1 MKSGVNYKI
10 TRRTFFKTVAFL
22 GVLSAAVTSCKEKIV
37 SFYFKKT
44 MTNYNLGHRLWLK
57 DFPEVT
63 EVSHIKYVIIG
74 GGISGLSAAR
84 QFVKKG
90 IQDFM
95 LFELEDHLGGN
106 SSNGENQY
114 SKYPLGAHYLPIPNK
129 EDKELLQFLEEEKI
143 IVGYENNQPVFDE
156 EQLSFSPQERLFY
169 KNTWV
174 EGLIP
179 KIGISKQ
186 DQQDIE
192 RFFVK
197 VEAFKKAKDEKG
209 NYWFDIPLKK
219 ASRNGDVLAFDK
231 ITMKE
236 WLQKELLT
244 SKVLFQYIDYCC
256 RDDYGLGAE
265 HISAWAGIHYF
276 AGRKHDFIGYE
287 DNVLTWPEGNAR
299 LTSLLKKYVEKK
311 HLTKHVVYNVQ
322 LQDDKVELNLF
333 DAEKN
338 SSKKVIAEKVI
349 VATPQYVNQYLF
361 QDRKQI
367 TKSFKY
373 APWVLATLTVN
384 HLFDNNSYPLSWDN
398 VIYGAKGLGYI
409 YNQQQSLG
417 QVQPKKVITY
427 YLSLA
432 EEDTLKSR
440 KKLREK
446 NQEYWKSYILND
458 LKVAH
463 PTIEENIQ
471 EIHLHYIGHGMISP
485 VPDFIFGNDKQKA
498 VQSIAHKI
506 FFAHSDL
513 SGISIFEEAFHQG
526 IDAVNT
532 ILHDTTLDS

>member
-1 MKSGVNYKI
+1 MKSGANYKI

-22 GVLSAAVTSCKEKIV
+22 SVLSAAVTSCKEKVV
-37 SFYFKKT
+37 SFYFRKT
-44 MTNYNLGHRLWLK
+44 MTNYSLGHRLWLK

-63 EVSHIKYVIIG
+63 EVSHIKYVIVG

-95 LFELEDHLGGN
+95 MLELEDHLGGN

-143 IVGYENNQPVFDE
+143 IVGYKNDQPVFDE

-179 KIGISKQ
+179 KIGIATK
-186 DQQDIE
+186 DEQDIE
-192 RFFVK
+192 RFFEK

-219 ASRNGDVLAFDK
+219 ASKEAEVLVFDTF
-231 ITMKE
+231 TMKE
-236 WLQKELLT
+236 WLQKESLT
-244 SKVLFQYIDYCC
+244 SEVLFQYVDYCC

-276 AGRKHDFIGYE
+276 SGRKHDFPGYE

-299 LTSLLKKYVEKK
+299 LASLLKKYVEKK
-311 HLTKHVVYNVQ
+311 HLTKHIVYNVQ
-322 LQDDKVELNLF
+322 VQNDKVELSVF

-338 SSKKVIAEKVI
+338 SSKKIIAEKVI

-361 QDRKQI
+361 QDRKPF
-367 TKSFKY
+367 TKDFNY
-373 APWVLATLTVN
+373 APWVLATFTVN

-409 YNQQQSLG
+409 YDQQQSL
-417 QVQPKKVITY
+417 VQMQDKKVITY

-432 EEDTLKSR
+432 DGNTLKSR
-440 KKLREK
+440 KSLREK
-446 NQEYWKSYILND
+446 DQEYWKNYILED
-458 LKVAH
+458 LKVPH
-463 PTIEENIQ
+463 PTIEDYIE
-471 EIHLHYIGHGMISP
+471 EVHLHYIGHGMISP
-485 VPDFIFGNDKQKA
+485 VPHFIFGSSKQKA
-498 VQSIAHKI
+498 AQTIANKI

-526 IDAVNT
+526 IDSVNS